1 MEETPRKQNQSKDLA
16 ERNCGLNITF
26 GRSYKIN
33 MKKLVQSPC
42 PYPPKKIIKLISKT
56 TNSVNN
62 LFYFKDNEPQSSS
75 STGRPS
81 ISVGRI

>member
-33 MKKLVQSPC
+33 IKKLVQFPC
-42 PYPPKKIIKLISKT
+42 PYPPKKDNKTHFENNKFGKQFVLFQRQRTTIKLFNRSAK
-56 TNSVNN
+56 
-62 LFYFKDNEPQSSS
+62 YQC
-75 STGRPS
+75 G
-81 ISVGRI
+81 